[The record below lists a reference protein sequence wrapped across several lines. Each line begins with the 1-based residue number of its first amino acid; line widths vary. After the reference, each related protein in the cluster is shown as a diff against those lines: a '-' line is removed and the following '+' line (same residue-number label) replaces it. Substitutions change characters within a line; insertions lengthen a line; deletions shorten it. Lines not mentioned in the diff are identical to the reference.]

1 MFGFAGP
8 ICPIEVLQAINAR
21 MKTERERDA
30 KEFRATGQQQAQQIR
45 AAAEKEQTIIIAEAE
60 KKAQITRGEGD
71 KTAITIWNN
80 AANVDPQFY
89 AFIVRWRLIKKL
101 WLRKTLLWCSR
112 PMPSSLSSSENP

>member
-1 MFGFAGP
+1 M
-8 ICPIEVLQAINAR
+8 
-21 MKTERERDA
+21 D
-30 KEFRATGQQQAQQIR
+30 QQIR

-89 AFIVRWRLIKKL
+89 AFYRSLEAYKKAL
-101 WLRKTLLWCSR
+101 AKEDT
-112 PMPSSLSSSENP
+112 SLVLSPNAEFFEFFGKSMKQGNPW